1 MSERL
6 ASATSALRRVIGMSI
21 AAGVLLPSPAF
32 AQIEYGP
39 VTVDGE
45 ACVVVAGGGLENH
58 VEVETCVPFNNGAA
72 SVADLLEA
80 TSSGSCDFSS
90 LSDASHSTAF
100 DLTQA
105 LNAIV
110 VEGTTDV
117 GHLVTL
123 DSVGEC
129 CFPMFCAGV
138 HSAFAGS
145 EADLEVGVHF
155 SLAGNG
161 QISIDF
167 FELLRDIEEG
177 FSIFTWRLFYEGGLV
192 DLETLSISGIGSES
206 QAPFC
211 FNAPAG
217 DYEFRVTYETN
228 QLDVSEIES
237 CCPSS
242 LQDALTG
249 GDEWSV
255 RLTVRCIGD
264 IDQDGDVDVVD
275 FLALLG
281 AWGPCPPEPAECPA
295 DLNGDGT
302 VNVVDFMILLG
313 NWGLCCPFEA
323 VGTESVPR

>member
-1 MSERL
+1 M
-6 ASATSALRRVIGMSI
+6 
-21 AAGVLLPSPAF
+21 
-32 AQIEYGP
+32 
-39 VTVDGE
+39 
-45 ACVVVAGGGLENH
+45 
-58 VEVETCVPFNNGAA
+58 
-72 SVADLLEA
+72 
-80 TSSGSCDFSS
+80 
-90 LSDASHSTAF
+90 
-100 DLTQA
+100 
-105 LNAIV
+105 
-110 VEGTTDV
+110 
-117 GHLVTL
+117 
-123 DSVGEC
+123 
-129 CFPMFCAGV
+129 
-138 HSAFAGS
+138 
-145 EADLEVGVHF
+145 HF

-242 LQDALTG
+242 LQDTLNG